1 MDAGWEPGAVG
12 ASLLLCAALLGAGCA
27 LGLRL
32 GRGRGAADRGALAW
46 LCYDALVHFAL
57 TQMDN
62 KREFTQRVTESQE
75 DTRAGILMAG
85 HSPEGRPFVYL
96 SLVGNI
102 ADSDGLIASLW
113 KEYGKADARWLYF
126 DPTIVSLEMLTVV
139 VDGSLALVL
148 IYAIVKEK
156 YYRHFI
162 QITLCVC
169 ELYGGWMTFAPD
181 WLMGSPNLN
190 TNNWLYFWVYLVFF
204 NSVWVLIPGL
214 LLWQSLVELK
224 KMHFKGT
231 SSRKKFQ

>member
-1 MDAGWEPGAVG
+1 MDTGWEPGAVG

-57 TQMDN
+57 
-62 KREFTQRVTESQE
+62 
-75 DTRAGILMAG
+75 
-85 HSPEGRPFVYL
+85 EGPFVYL